1 MANGILPLFG
11 PTPEELEYKKRQDR
25 EALARQDYRDRLAG
39 AGQGLGMYGGLAQ
52 QGVRLGENLRTMK
65 LFGEAPSP
73 DMERANVM
81 QDVMNKFGKQDMTN
95 PQVMAQMAKELS
107 DRGYPRE
114 AMQFMEEAKSRV
126 ATAQASQRE
135 GQKQDLETQKL
146 QFEVQKAQREAL
158 GGSGETLKEATIG
171 KTIKMVNRVE
181 TGMRLASTF
190 EETFSGL
197 DTPRSLANAKK
208 KLDEFDSP
216 ENRRYFNWWMDYDT
230 YTSEIRAELFGATL
244 TDNEAKEFEKIKIS
258 ETDSPKIAKAKLIN
272 QSKWARLGLIKL
284 IDGYKNSGYNV
295 SGLEASLR
303 SSEKYLDS
311 LGADISTP
319 PPSTIDEDGEGGGG
333 DWTVK
338 PKDTIVM

>member
-52 QGVRLGENLRTMK
+52 QGVRLGENLRTMN

-158 GGSGETLKEATIG
+158 GGEGETLKEATIG

-197 DTPRSLANAKK
+197 ETPRTLADAKK
-208 KLDEFDSP
+208 KFDEKPS
-216 ENRRYFNWWMDYDT
+216 EETKRYYNWWLDYDT
-230 YTSEIRAELFGATL
+230 YTSEIRNELFGATL
-244 TDNEAKEFEKIKIS
+244 TDNEAKEFNKIKIN
-258 ETDSPKIAKAKLIN
+258 ETDSPAIAKEKLIN
-272 QSKWARLGLIKL
+272 QSKWARLGLLKL
-284 IDGYKNSGYNV
+284 IKGYKDSGYNT

-319 PPSTIDEDGEGGGG
+319 PPSTLEDGEGGGG

-338 PKDTIVM
+338 PKNTIVM